1 MSELSLILSISFG
14 VFLGTFVF
22 ATHMTMYQ
30 DYKYYK
36 PTYKLLYQLNDGTKI
51 KKLGNYLTIK
61 LDNEPEI
68 IFFENGAVKMGC
80 DSYIHNTF
88 YEVFSPYA
96 MYYKYKFK
104 KLKPHLI
111 YMYNRDRRQEREEDM
126 LRRYLYETQ
135 LTKTKV
141 LSFKFFRG

>member
-1 MSELSLILSISFG
+1 MSEAILTLSITFG
-14 VFLGTFVF
+14 LLLGTFVF

-51 KKLGNYLTIK
+51 SKFGNQLTIK
-61 LDNEPEI
+61 LDNTPEI
-68 IFFENGAVKMGC
+68 IFFGDNGSIKMGH
-80 DSYIHNTF
+80 DVYIHDSF
-88 YEVFSPYA
+88 YEFASPYA

-104 KLKPHLI
+104 KLLPHLI
-111 YMYNRDRRQEREEDM
+111 YLYHRVHREEDM
-126 LRRYLYETQ
+126 FGRYLSETQ
-135 LTKTKV
+135 LTKTKE